1 MPPKGKGFEA
11 FLKKNQ
17 KKGAKTTKTEEGSVA
32 AESEVKADLKDA
44 PVKNTPVTKKQN
56 NNSSDDEEE
65 DELELATKQKVSYGT
80 VKENKDIAK
89 KIDKNEELVG
99 YGLDETKEENK
110 TNNNKDPVKKAAF
123 GEGASFGR
131 PTFGGARRGEKSK
144 FGGGDFSAGLDDI
157 DNPQAQKKDS
167 HK

>member
-1 MPPKGKGFEA
+1 MPPKKGFEA

-17 KKGAKTTKTEEGSVA
+17 KKGAKTTKTEEGSAA
-32 AESEVKADLKDA
+32 AESEVKADLKDEKNVQ
-44 PVKNTPVTKKQN
+44 VKNTPVTKKQN

-89 KIDKNEELVG
+89 KVDKNEELVG
-99 YGLDETKEENK
+99 YGLDEGKEEK
-110 TNNNKDPVKKAAF
+110 KTTNNKEPVKKAAF
-123 GEGASFGR
+123 GEGAAFGR

-157 DNPQAQKKDS
+157 DNP
-167 HK
+167 